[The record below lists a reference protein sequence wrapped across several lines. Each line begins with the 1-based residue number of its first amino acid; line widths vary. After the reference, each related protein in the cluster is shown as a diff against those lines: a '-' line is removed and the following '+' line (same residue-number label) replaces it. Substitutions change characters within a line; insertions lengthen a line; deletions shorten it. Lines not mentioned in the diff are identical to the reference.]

1 MLVQRINSS
10 VNFGGAKEI
19 NEIGKKYV
27 RNAKDYELTQLA
39 RIAEDAEF
47 EITSD
52 GEFSIP
58 EEKQKVDT
66 FKKAVQESDND
77 KLAFYL
83 LNDFRNTSGN
93 FYMPTTQVKMIMK
106 GIAQRSNEISKQ
118 EVLDYLV

>member
-10 VNFGGAKEI
+10 VHFGGAKEI
-19 NEIGKKYV
+19 VEIGKKYV

-39 RIAEDAEF
+39 QMAEEAEH

-52 GEFSIP
+52 GDYPIDS
-58 EEKQKVDT
+58 EKEKVDR
-66 FKKAVQESDND
+66 FQKAVTTSTND

-83 LNDFRNTSGN
+83 LNDFRGTSGN
-93 FYMPTTQVKMIMK
+93 FYMPETSVIQTMK
-106 GIAQRSNEISKQ
+106 SIAQRSDNISKQ